1 MKSGASRRRPDQ
13 ETPLIP
19 EQDERGWRTRVQ
31 PLGVQA
37 LLFLRLE
44 ASVLLRFYYITF
56 TTFYYTQ
63 TISDF
68 TIGTGDAKG
77 VSRASSVRVGL

>member
-19 EQDERGWRTRVQ
+19 EQDERGWRTWAQ
-31 PLGVQA
+31 PLGV
-37 LLFLRLE
+37 LRLE

-68 TIGTGDAKG
+68 TTGTGDAKG
-77 VSRASSVRVGL
+77 VSKVSSVRVGL